1 MLRCEKSNETQFLKS
16 KILKFSQE
24 LKIEEQNIEGKI
36 FIENLRFYKTS
47 FSYNSK
53 FPYTLEVDVSFQGK
67 IRARG
72 TSKGLEW
79 FSSKIL
85 TQNGFSKIKINRFI
99 RKSIVD
105 KIQNRLSYFGLS
117 LNGYYEIK
125 RINWK

>member
-16 KILKFSQE
+16 KVLKFSQE
-24 LKIEEQNIEGKI
+24 LKIKEQNIEGKI

-53 FPYTLEVDVSFQGK
+53 FPYTIEVDVTFQGL

-72 TSKGLEW
+72 NLKGLEW

-105 KIQNRLSYFGLS
+105 KIQNRLSYFGLG

>member
-16 KILKFSQE
+16 KVLKFSRE
-24 LKIEEQNIEGKI
+24 LKIKEQNIEGKI

-53 FPYTLEVDVSFQGK
+53 FPYTIEVDVTFQGL

-72 TSKGLEW
+72 NLKGLEW

-85 TQNGFSKIKINRFI
+85 AQNGFSKIKINRFI

>member
-16 KILKFSQE
+16 KVLKFSQE
-24 LKIEEQNIEGKI
+24 LKIKEQNIEGKI

-53 FPYTLEVDVSFQGK
+53 FPYTIEVDVTFQGL

-72 TSKGLEW
+72 NLKGLEW

>member
-16 KILKFSQE
+16 KVLKFSKE
-24 LKIEEQNIEGKI
+24 LKIKEQNIEGKI

-53 FPYTLEVDVSFQGK
+53 FPYTIEVDVTFQGL

-72 TSKGLEW
+72 NLKGLEW

>member
-16 KILKFSQE
+16 KVLKFSQE
-24 LKIEEQNIEGKI
+24 LKIKEQNIEGKI
-36 FIENLRFYKTS
+36 FIENLRFYNTS
-47 FSYNSK
+47 YGINSR
-53 FPYTLEVDVSFQGK
+53 FPYTLEVDVTFQGV
-67 IRARG
+67 IRARKS
-72 TSKGLEW
+72 SKGLEW
-79 FSSKIL
+79 FSAKIL
-85 TQNGFSKIKINRFI
+85 TERGFSKIKINRFI